1 MNNIL
6 KGNVD
11 GMSRDLLLV
20 KYRVGFTMV
29 PLNLF
34 TVMDDEDVHIL
45 FHNFKYYEKLAEVP
59 GVVCEIKKIEF
70 F

>member
-34 TVMDDEDVHIL
+34 TVMDDEDIHIL
-45 FHNFKYYEKLAEVP
+45 FHNFKTS
-59 GVVCEIKKIEF
+59 
-70 F
+70 